1 MTSGAL
7 SVEAPAGLHLPG
19 ELVRDLEAAYRTPER
34 HYHTI
39 AHAWSVARWVM
50 QAHAEHG
57 FARVREA
64 YVAALFHDAV
74 YEVVRKD
81 NEAKSADLAR
91 DALARYALGLD
102 ADWVAQ
108 LIARTAEHGRASGLA
123 ADELLFLDCDLAS
136 LGGDAEAYD
145 RYEEGVASEYLAHV
159 PEPMYRLG
167 RTRFLE
173 KLLARPRIFGSDYFY
188 EKLEGQARENLTR
201 ALARG

>member
-1 MTSGAL
+1 MTSGAARI
-7 SVEAPAGLHLPG
+7 EAPAGLQVPP
-19 ELVRDLEAAYRTPER
+19 ELVRELEAAYRMPER

-39 AHAWSVARWVM
+39 AHAWNVARWVV

-74 YEVVRKD
+74 YDVVRRD
-81 NEAKSADLAR
+81 SEAKSAGLAR
-91 DALARYALGLD
+91 DAVARYALELD

-108 LIARTAEHGRASGLA
+108 LILRTAEHGRASGLG

-136 LGGDAEAYD
+136 LGGDAQAYD
-145 RYEEGVASEYLAHV
+145 RYEDGVAREYLAHV
-159 PEPMYRLG
+159 PEPMYRSG
-167 RTRFLE
+167 RRRFLE
-173 KLLARPRIFGSDYFY
+173 KLLASPRVFGSDYFY
-188 EKLEGQARENLTR
+188 EKLEGQARTNLSR